1 MFKQTLIIAFTAVA
15 VCSSAVSA
23 QHEHHQHE
31 KEQKKHSEHKMP
43 MNTMPEFNEKELGKV
58 YMHYLHLKSALVASD
73 NKEAGKSAKMLAASL
88 KEVKIMDAAYKD
100 ALAVSK
106 ASDLAGRRKAFAT
119 LSILMADKFKGNLES
134 GEIYV
139 AFCPMANKNKG
150 AYWLSA
156 EKEIKN
162 PYFGDKMLK
171 CGSVKDVIK

>member
-1 MFKQTLIIAFTAVA
+1 MFKKIIIISVIAFATTLSTAF
-15 VCSSAVSA
+15 A

-43 MNTMPEFNEKELGKV
+43 MKTMPEFKQKELGKA

-73 NKEAGKSAKMLAASL
+73 DKEAGKSAKMLVAAL
-88 KEVKIMDAAYKD
+88 NDIKKMDAVYKD
-100 ALAVSK
+100 AVTVAA
-106 ASDLAGRRKAFAT
+106 ASDLAARRKAFAV
-119 LSILMADKFKGNLES
+119 LSLSMAGKIKGTLES

-139 AFCPMANKNKG
+139 AFCPMANKNQG
-150 AYWLSA
+150 AYWLSG

>member
-1 MFKQTLIIAFTAVA
+1 MFKQIIIISIIALVTTL
-15 VCSSAVSA
+15 SSVFA

-31 KEQKKHSEHKMP
+31 KEQKKRGEQKMH
-43 MNTMPEFNEKELGKV
+43 MKTMPEFKQKEMSKA

-73 NKEAGKSAKMLAASL
+73 DKEAGKSAKMLVSAL
-88 KEVKIMDAAYKD
+88 KDIKKMDAVYKD
-100 ALAVSK
+100 AIIVAV
-106 ASDLAGRRKAFAT
+106 ASDLAARRKAFGS
-119 LSILMADKFKGNLES
+119 LSLSMASNIKGTLES
-134 GEIYV
+134 GEIFV
-139 AFCPMANKNKG
+139 AFCPMANKNTG